1 MTVYS
6 HF

>member
-6 HF
+6 K